1 MFNDKIIFNGI
12 GISASNLF
20 DKVDISN
27 DIVNIVFKMND
38 ANYDFY
44 RRTFIKFQSFL
55 AEVMSLINLLITIS
69 KVVTEFLLYKKMH
82 KDIIKYIITNK
93 KKEIIQPNKIKKVF
107 DINNINDTK
116 IEKLENLEN
125 KISQNKIIEEKVNG
139 VYSKVSLDTL
149 NKNDDLEFENDDKI
163 IIKIMKR
170 LNFINI
176 IKSFFCNKDKKL
188 KLINICNDVINKD
201 ICAERIL
208 RRLYILENEYNSL
221 IEEDTSKPFIDND
234 ISKIKKI
241 IKGINKIEANNQIIK

>member
-1 MFNDKIIFNGI
+1 
-12 GISASNLF
+12 
-20 DKVDISN
+20 
-27 DIVNIVFKMND
+27 
-38 ANYDFY
+38 
-44 RRTFIKFQSFL
+44 
-55 AEVMSLINLLITIS
+55 MSLINLIIVIS
-69 KVVTEFLLYKKMH
+69 KVIAELLLYKKMH
-82 KDIIKYIITNK
+82 KDIIKYIISNNDIKENK
-93 KKEIIQPNKIKKVF
+93 REKEIFQNKLKLKKVF

-241 IKGINKIEANNQIIK
+241 IKGINKVEANNQIIK